1 VSPLQSAQGLKEV
14 AYFDCPGG
22 GQVVVDR
29 NVAYI
34 AHMKAPHGTTLV
46 DVSDPAAPRQLA
58 TIEVPPGTHS
68 HKVRAQNGLMLV
80 NREAHGAPQ
89 GASDAPRGLGIYD
102 VSSPGRPREIT
113 LWRSGGSGVHRF
125 TFDGRYAYISPEMDG
140 YVGNIVMI
148 LDLNDPTRPQE
159 VGRWWMPGQW
169 TAGGEKP
176 SWSGRQHRCHHPIRL
191 GNRLYVSYWHGGF
204 VILDIEDMAKPRHV
218 SGLDWSPPFITPTH
232 TALPVPFPLHGRR
245 VMIAA
250 DEDVAKLEPGAPSFL
265 WLVDITDENH
275 PTPFASFQVAGIDG
289 QPQPEFT
296 GCHQPCER
304 VTGTEIPVAWFAH
317 GLRIVDIAQPHAPRE
332 VAHFLPAV
340 PEGSS
345 RVSSNDVEVDGRGLL
360 YLIDRGRGL
369 HILERA

>member
-1 VSPLQSAQGLKEV
+1 MSPLQSAQGLKEV

-22 GQVVVDR
+22 GQVAVDE

-102 VSSPGRPREIT
+102 VSNPGRPREIT

-148 LDLNDPTRPQE
+148 LDLSNPEKPQE

-169 TAGGEKP
+169 TAGGETP
-176 SWSGRQHRCHHPIRL
+176 AWSGRQHRCHHPIRL

-204 VILDIEDMAKPRHV
+204 VILDIEDMAKPTFL

-265 WLVDITDENH
+265 WLVDITDERH

-345 RVSSNDVEVDGRGLL
+345 RVSSNDVEVDERGLL

>member
-1 VSPLQSAQGLKEV
+1 MSPLQSAQGLKEV

-29 NVAYI
+29 QVAYI
-34 AHMKAPHGTTLV
+34 AHMRAPHGTTLV
-46 DVSDPAAPRQLA
+46 DVSDPSAPRQLA
-58 TIEVPPGTHS
+58 TLEVPAGTHS

-80 NREAHGAPQ
+80 NREAHGTAQ
-89 GASDAPRGLGIYD
+89 LATGAPRGLGIYD
-102 VSSPGRPREIT
+102 VSKPDRPREIT
-113 LWRSGGSGVHRF
+113 LWRSGGMGVHRF

-140 YVGNIVMI
+140 YVGNIVLI
-148 LDLNDPTRPQE
+148 LDLADPARPQE

-169 TAGGEKP
+169 TAGGETP
-176 SWSGRQHRCHHPIRL
+176 TWSGRQHRCHHPIRL

-204 VILDIEDMAKPRHV
+204 VILDIEDMAKPTYV

-265 WLVDITDENH
+265 WLVDITDERH
-275 PTPFASFQVAGIDG
+275 PTPFASFQVAGVDG

-332 VAHFLPAV
+332 VAHLLPAV

-345 RVSSNDVEVDGRGLL
+345 RVSSNDVDVDERGLL

-369 HILERA
+369 HILERV